1 MKPVGPSIL
10 NSAFNQNTHLAKIRK
25 MGIMNAWTA
34 RRFDRRFPNFL
45 RFEKRPLFNLFWTG
59 LFSMVNYFLSII
71 IKETM
76 IAIKVPKAT
85 IRDNDS

>member
-1 MKPVGPSIL
+1 MEQPGGATGASHNNWFI
-10 NSAFNQNTHLAKIRK
+10 
-25 MGIMNAWTA
+25 
-34 RRFDRRFPNFL
+34 
-45 RFEKRPLFNLFWTG
+45 EKRPEKINLWLAG
-59 LFSMVNYFLSII
+59 LFSLVNYLLSII